1 MKGMIY
7 ISCLGVKGNATVTTI
22 VCLLSLVY
30 AESNS
35 SVIQSMVTTN
45 NLGRCRR
52 IVISNVE
59 YVLARGKYVDL
70 SICLKK

>member
-30 AESNS
+30 AESN